1 MLLDLDD
8 DVDGLAGRLVADDP
22 DGVVDRRQ
30 VPALELDVDDRPD
43 DLDDLA
49 DPFVAASLLLPCF

>member
-1 MLLDLDD
+1 MSTCRPAHR
-8 DVDGLAGRLVADDP
+8 AGDP

-30 VPALELDVDDRPD
+30 MAALELDVDDRTD

-49 DPFVAASLLLPCF
+49 GRLLALLLP